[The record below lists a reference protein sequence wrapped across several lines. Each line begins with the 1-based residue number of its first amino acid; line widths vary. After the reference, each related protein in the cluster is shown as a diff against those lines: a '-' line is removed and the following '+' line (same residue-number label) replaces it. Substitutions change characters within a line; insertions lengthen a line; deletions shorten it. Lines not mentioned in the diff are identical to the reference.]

1 MIESTFFTTTAGATT
16 YGFNNYKIEISKK
29 GSTPAAPAATPT
41 PAPAAAPSPAPAA
54 TPSPAPAATPTPAPA
69 ATPTPATATTP
80 SPAPAAT
87 PSPAPAATPS
97 PAPSPAPAA
106 TPTPAP
112 AATPTPAPATTPSP
126 APSATPAA
134 TPSAAPVAPAKQKPE
149 EKYKSLFSTTV
160 MSTTTSIVEGITR
173 NNQIEHIYEKYAS
186 AYVESMSDQQ
196 LASAIERLDG
206 IEYNFDEVEENNV
219 ITLKR
224 V

>member
-29 GSTPAAPAATPT
+29 GSTPA
-41 PAPAAAPSPAPAA
+41 
-54 TPSPAPAATPTPAPA
+54 
-69 ATPTPATATTP
+69 
-80 SPAPAAT
+80 
-87 PSPAPAATPS
+87 
-97 PAPSPAPAA
+97 
-106 TPTPAP
+106 AP

>member
-1 MIESTFFTTTAGATT
+1 
-16 YGFNNYKIEISKK
+16 
-29 GSTPAAPAATPT
+29 
-41 PAPAAAPSPAPAA
+41 
-54 TPSPAPAATPTPAPA
+54 
-69 ATPTPATATTP
+69 
-80 SPAPAAT
+80 
-87 PSPAPAATPS
+87 
-97 PAPSPAPAA
+97 
-106 TPTPAP
+106 
-112 AATPTPAPATTPSP
+112 
-126 APSATPAA
+126 
-134 TPSAAPVAPAKQKPE
+134 
-149 EKYKSLFSTTV
+149 